1 MRPLPV
7 RSAQVLAVAALLAAG
22 VGCWPAAGAAEES
35 EGPRATQTT
44 LGYNRAQGF
53 FYGTARMPR
62 DGSGDFACLQG
73 NRHFPDGPRLL
84 RIYRVRRGPDRPVS
98 RDIAAAAVEEN
109 GTLVWK
115 LERRRVPRARY
126 YVVFE
131 DKIPT
136 APYAPTEC
144 PGFRS
149 RAVVL
154 PKPQG
159 VRRSPRSGP
168 RRRPALPARAPR

>member
-1 MRPLPV
+1 VPARTTPI
-7 RSAQVLAVAALLAAG
+7 LAVAALLAALAC
-22 VGCWPAAGAAEES
+22 CWPAAAVAAKAQ
-35 EGPRATQTT
+35 GPRASKVT

-53 FYGTARMPR
+53 FYGTAKMPR
-62 DGSGDFACLQG
+62 KADGSGEFACLEG

-84 RIYRVRRGPDRPVS
+84 RIYRALPGADRAVS
-98 RDIAAAAVEEN
+98 ADVAAAAVPES

-115 LERRRVPRARY
+115 LERRRVPTGRY

-131 DKIPT
+131 AKIPT
-136 APYAPTEC
+136 APYAPSEC

-154 PKPQG
+154 PKPQR
-159 VRRSPRSGP
+159 VSRSPRSGP
-168 RRRPALPARAPR
+168 RHRPRLRARGPR